1 MPDASRS
8 PSLLRVFG
16 QPKMAAILFLG
27 FASGL
32 PLYLTSKTMQ
42 AWMTVEKV
50 DLKTIGLFALLSAPY
65 TFKFLWSPLID
76 RYAPPFLGRRRG
88 WLLVT
93 QLGLVLSIALMGLQ
107 DPQGSLRMVAVA
119 AVLIALFSATQ
130 DIAFDAYKIDV
141 LSERERGPGASLGV
155 LGYRIALLVTGSAAF
170 ILADHMPWGRI
181 YLMIAGVMLIGVV
194 ATFLAPEPQYAVRPP
209 ASLADAVLLPFGE
222 FFGRSGPG
230 LAALILGFIV
240 LYKLGDAMLNL
251 MATPFLLQAGFTQT
265 DIGAVQGGLGLVAT
279 IFGVLAGGAGLARI
293 GLNRSLWIFGILQ
306 SAVNIAYYFLSIHP
320 GSYSLMVT
328 AVVAE
333 NFFQGMGT
341 AALVSFMMALS
352 SPRFSA
358 TQYALLSSF
367 YAFGRDQLAAPSG
380 AIAESTGWP
389 TFFLLTILAA
399 VPGILLLPFFAPWN
413 WDEPRG
419 AAQQGPRGDEV
430 DAPGKG
436 RGETE
441 DLGSTQRP

>member
-155 LGYRIALLVTGSAAF
+155 LGYRIALLVTDSAAF

>member
-1 MPDASRS
+1 MNDASRS

-50 DLKTIGLFALLSAPY
+50 DLTTIGIFALVGLPY

-93 QLGLVLSIALMGLQ
+93 QIGLILAIGLTGLQ
-107 DPQGSLRMVAVA
+107 DPKRSLQMFAMT

-194 ATFLAPEPQYAVRPP
+194 ATFLAPEPKYAQRPP
-209 ASLADAVLLPFGE
+209 ASLADAIVLPFGE
-222 FFGRSGPG
+222 FFGRSGPK

-251 MATPFLLQAGFTQT
+251 MATPFLLHAGFTQT

-279 IFGVLAGGAGLARI
+279 IVGVLAGGAGLARL

-306 SAVNIAYYFLSIHP
+306 SAVNIAYYFLSLHP
-320 GSYSLMVT
+320 GNYSLMVT

-380 AIAESTGWP
+380 AIAEATGWP

-419 AAQQGPRGDEV
+419 AARQGPEGGDIEG
-430 DAPGKG
+430 PGEG